1 MFILRIKRKALRTV
15 ERLDRTKKNVV
26 KEILLLLK
34 TDPVPAKKRDVSKLR
49 GYDNIYRIRIG
60 NLRIVY
66 QVLWA
71 ERTIIVIYV
80 GPRRKSY

>member
-80 GPRRKSY
+80 GPRGKAY

>member
-34 TDPVPAKKRDVSKLR
+34 TDPVPAKKRD
-49 GYDNIYRIRIG
+49 
-60 NLRIVY
+60 
-66 QVLWA
+66 
-71 ERTIIVIYV
+71 IIQIK
-80 GPRRKSY
+80 GL